1 MVSRIVK
8 LPKTNSFFLFGARG
22 TGKTSLIKKEF
33 QQGVDVLFIDLLD
46 ENIFEKYSL
55 DPQLLKKE
63 IDALAKKPKWVFIDE
78 VQRVPRLLNIV
89 HQLIE
94 SKDKI
99 KFILTGS
106 SSRRLKQKGVNLLAG
121 RAWVKNLYPFSF
133 FEIEKFFNLA
143 DVLNWGMLPQVF
155 KYKNTQEKAEYLN
168 SYIQTYV
175 KLEIQV
181 EQWVRKLEPFRKFLP
196 IAAQMNGKPLNYT
209 SISRDVGVEVP
220 TIQSYYE
227 ILEETLLGFYLP
239 SYHKSIRK
247 QQRQASKFYFFDL
260 GVKKSLQK
268 MLSVELSPQ
277 TSEWGFAFEHFIICE
292 FFKLNDYFNKD
303 FQFSY
308 IQTKDD
314 LEVDL
319 VVERPGKKTLFI
331 EIKSA
336 SRVHIED
343 FDALS
348 KITKAAKAKA
358 YVISN
363 DQSVRIENG
372 IHFIYWVN
380 ALKEIFEL

>member
-1 MVSRIVK
+1 
-8 LPKTNSFFLFGARG
+8 
-22 TGKTSLIKKEF
+22 
-33 QQGVDVLFIDLLD
+33 
-46 ENIFEKYSL
+46 
-55 DPQLLKKE
+55 
-63 IDALAKKPKWVFIDE
+63 
-78 VQRVPRLLNIV
+78 
-89 HQLIE
+89 
-94 SKDKI
+94 
-99 KFILTGS
+99 
-106 SSRRLKQKGVNLLAG
+106 
-121 RAWVKNLYPFSF
+121 
-133 FEIEKFFNLA
+133 
-143 DVLNWGMLPQVF
+143 MLPQVF

-319 VVERPGKKTLFI
+319 VVEMPGKKTLFI